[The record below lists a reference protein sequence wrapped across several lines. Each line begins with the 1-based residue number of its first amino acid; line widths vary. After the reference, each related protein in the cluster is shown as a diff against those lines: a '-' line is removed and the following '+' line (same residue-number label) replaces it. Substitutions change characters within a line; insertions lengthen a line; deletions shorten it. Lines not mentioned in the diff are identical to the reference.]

1 MFLVLMKK
9 LKYSKKIKNETQ
21 TFIQL
26 IDNLCSKLN
35 KEYSKNMN
43 KLLENIAKGENLD
56 INMLR
61 NKYLNTFNNET
72 TKEEDNDVNIESD
85 NNEDTETNVSSNI
98 NSFEE
103 IIFDKIILNGSDY
116 YYENKENG
124 RIYNNKSK
132 IVGIYKNNEFILN

>member
-43 KLLENIAKGENLD
+43 KLLENIAKGEKLD